1 MTTENRE
8 NDQLYMR
15 RCLQLAACGRG
26 HVSPNPMVGAVIVCD
41 GKIVGEGYHR
51 QFGGPHA
58 EVNAV
63 ASVRN
68 PECLSRSTLY
78 VSLEPCSHYG
88 KTPPCSRL
96 IIEKKIPRIVVG
108 CPDPFPSVSGR
119 GVTMLREAGVEV
131 VTGVLE
137 AECRAL
143 NAAFMTAH
151 ERQRPYVVLKW
162 AQSRDGFIDRHR
174 SPEEAPCRFS
184 DEQTSLFVH
193 RLRAGCDAI
202 LVGAH
207 TAQLDNPSLALR
219 LWPGRRSPLRIV
231 LGKNIVLSPSSPL
244 LTDGLPTELVTD
256 SVPDT
261 SLLPPNVHYSALDF
275 SQPVVPQLLAVLY
288 REGVT
293 SLLVEGG
300 AATLQSFID
309 AGLWDEARVETA
321 PFELQAGVPAPRLD
335 AAALAESL
343 QLGVRR
349 VERYVPLENLS

>member
-1 MTTENRE
+1 M
-8 NDQLYMR
+8 QYMR

-26 HVSPNPMVGAVIVCD
+26 RVSPNPMVGAVIVCD

-63 ASVRN
+63 ASMRD

-96 IIEKKIPRIVVG
+96 IIEKKIPRVVVG
-108 CPDPFPSVSGR
+108 CLDPFPSVSGR
-119 GVTMLREAGVEV
+119 GVAMLREAGVEV

-162 AQSRDGFIDRHR
+162 AQSRDGFIDRR
-174 SPEEAPCRFS
+174 RRPEEAPCRFS
-184 DEQTSLFVH
+184 DAQTSLFVH

-202 LVGAH
+202 LVGAR
-207 TAQLDNPSLALR
+207 TAWLDNPTLTLR
-219 LWPGRRSPLRIV
+219 LWPGRRSPLRVV
-231 LGKNIVLSPSSPL
+231 LGCCPRMCIIRCSIFHSPSFL
-244 LTDGLPTELVTD
+244 NCWRRFIARGLPPCWWRAVPPPCNRLSMPVFGTRLMSRRHPLIWETECGRPGL
-256 SVPDT
+256 SR
-261 SLLPPNVHYSALDF
+261 
-275 SQPVVPQLLAVLY
+275 QPFRAS
-288 REGVT
+288 RNM
-293 SLLVEGG
+293 
-300 AATLQSFID
+300 
-309 AGLWDEARVETA
+309 
-321 PFELQAGVPAPRLD
+321 
-335 AAALAESL
+335 ALAGSSTMCGPKICHKDTNRPALFINYYNNLGAKKKKPKIFLIL
-343 QLGVRR
+343 Q
-349 VERYVPLENLS
+349 PCIK